1 MSVQSELVRVTM
13 VDTIRER
20 ALARV
25 GEPLPEPVAD
35 VLGRA
40 RRPDLARAG

>member
-13 VDTIRER
+13 VETIRER

-25 GEPLPEPVAD
+25 GEPLPEPVVEA
-35 VLGRA
+35 LGGDPLPRIC
-40 RRPDLARAG
+40 